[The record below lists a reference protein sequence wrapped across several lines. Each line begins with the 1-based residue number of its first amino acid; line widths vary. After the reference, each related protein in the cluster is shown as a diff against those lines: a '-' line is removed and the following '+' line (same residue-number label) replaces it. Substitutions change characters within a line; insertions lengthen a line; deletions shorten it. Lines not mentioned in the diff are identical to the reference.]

1 MEGSIEMHMIAPECF
16 GLKMTPP
23 VVYAMGKTTYMTTLN
38 FTGREVI
45 LEIEEIWITGDT
57 GDIYNVFY
65 PRGWKAKCSF
75 LNLSCSY
82 V

>member
-1 MEGSIEMHMIAPECF
+1 
-16 GLKMTPP
+16 
-23 VVYAMGKTTYMTTLN
+23 MGKTTYMTTLK
-38 FTGREVI
+38 FTASEVI
-45 LEIEEIWITGDT
+45 LEIKENWITGDT